1 MPYGLPGALKL
12 PACKA
17 MLNDRVVLLPEGTVC
32 QPLYPCADQ
41 DGWDGHW
48 AVLVPKLGQVRVPG
62 DALPVKK

>member
-1 MPYGLPGALKL
+1 MPHGLPGALKL

-41 DGWDGHW
+41 DGYDGHW
-48 AVLVPKLGQVRVPG
+48 TVFVPKLGNVILEKE
-62 DALPVKK
+62 AFL